1 MDRLIESLGM
11 IQVSDTSA
19 LEAWVDEALAAE
31 PQAAADFQ
39 AGNERA
45 IGRLVGAVM
54 RVSGGKAN
62 GPAVSEILRQKL
74 SR

>member
-1 MDRLIESLGM
+1 ME
-11 IQVSDTSA
+11 QVSDSSQ
-19 LEAWVDEALAAE
+19 LEAWVDEALATE
-31 PQAAADFQ
+31 PQAGADFQ

-62 GPAVSEILRQKL
+62 GPAVSELLRKKL
-74 SR
+74 GA